1 MPYWK
6 RWLFDYGPALL
17 MMGVIFVASTGVGTS
32 PHSGWLI
39 QHLLSWLGIGQSL
52 SPAQFE
58 SVNHYVRKAGHLT
71 EYALLGGL
79 LHRAAAN
86 HRAAA
91 DAEGRWSPHRVLA
104 VLMVLAV
111 YAATDEFHQRFV
123 ASRTPSVWDV
133 MIDIAGGAVGL
144 GVKWTWERW
153 RRRSSG

>member
-17 MMGVIFVASTGVGTS
+17 MMGVIFLASTSVGTS
-32 PHSGWLI
+32 THSGWFI
-39 QHLLSWLGIGQSL
+39 QHLLSCLGAGQHL
-52 SPAQFE
+52 SPARFE

-79 LHRAAAN
+79 LHRAAASQK
-86 HRAAA
+86 ASAGA
-91 DAEGRWSPHRVLA
+91 VSRWSPRRVLA
-104 VLMVLAV
+104 VLIVLAL
-111 YAATDEFHQRFV
+111 YAASDEFHQRFV
-123 ASRTPSVWDV
+123 ASRTPSVGDV